1 MTWEESVTYG
11 VLCVFLVCTAGMMSG
26 LTLGLMSL
34 DMVDMEVL
42 KRSGTPKEQ
51 QYAAAIMPVISNS
64 HFLLVTL
71 LLCNAA
77 AMEAL
82 PIFLE
87 RLASP
92 VVAIL
97 LSVTA
102 VLFFGEIIPQAVC
115 SKYGLAIGASLAWL
129 VRIIMALCSPIAW
142 PLGKLLDVL
151 LGTEQHVLFRRKQL
165 KALVDL
171 HGEGGGMGGKLSE
184 DEIKII
190 TGALDL
196 TSKVAYRSMT
206 PPGQGHSRIPVFR
219 EGNRS
224 DIVGLILV
232 KELLQYKMSS
242 DVPVELLKMRSLP
255 RLPATTPMYDMLKLF
270 QTGRSHIA
278 VLTQPDPSVLEY
290 ALSYDPGASKDRRSA
305 AARPS
310 STRPVSA
317 FVDDFDSSD
326 EEEDGSEAGAR
337 DDNGDN
343 LGGLDSEASSLRGG
357 SFSHCDFHNHMSIG
371 SPIPGLGSSLMG
383 GGWRGAGKARPTPP
397 VPAATEQQQPTPQ
410 TDSWDIHTNG
420 EGDQGSHGRVLQRK
434 RGTSSVPDPR
444 YPGSSNGSSRLED
457 STHGSGH
464 AQASNGGHR
473 PSSLGFA
480 AAFPHTAAAL
490 ASVTSITATSSDFE
504 EGCSAGRDGVLHD
517 GEDEKRPLLS
527 GGAGESNSVQS
538 GGGDGHGKEGG
549 GGRQR
554 NGSRLRKRAV
564 AIASVAVGQPIGII
578 TIEDVIEELIRCE
591 IVDETDRFVDNE
603 RLIKVNQALLAQQL
617 PQNLI
622 RVLTGRTSSM
632 AGIVRAARNSPHQ
645 LPASSSLGA
654 LQQLSSRRP
663 SLMLEEP

>member
-1 MTWEESVTYG
+1 
-11 VLCVFLVCTAGMMSG
+11 MMSG

-206 PPGQGHSRIPVFR
+206 PLDKVFMLSTSDTLDDHTLHAVLGSGHSRIPVFR
-219 EGNRS
+219 DGNRS

-290 ALSYDPGASKDRRSA
+290 ALSYDPGASKERRSA

-326 EEEDGSEAGAR
+326 DEENGSEAGAR

-371 SPIPGLGSSLMG
+371 SPIPGLGSCLMG
-383 GGWRGAGKARPTPP
+383 CGWRGAGKAMPTPP
-397 VPAATEQQQPTPQ
+397 VPAATEQQPIPQ
-410 TDSWDIHTNG
+410 TGSWEIHTNG
-420 EGDQGSHGRVLQRK
+420 EGDKGSHGRVLQRK

-457 STHGSGH
+457 STHGSEH
-464 AQASNGGHR
+464 AQTSNGGHQ

-480 AAFPHTAAAL
+480 SAFPHTAAAL

-504 EGCSAGRDGVLHD
+504 GEFSAGRDGVLHD

-527 GGAGESNSVQS
+527 GGAGESNSVEN
-538 GGGDGHGKEGG
+538 GRGDGNGKEGG
-549 GGRQR
+549 SGRQR

-622 RVLTGRTSSM
+622 RVLTGRTSSVV
-632 AGIVRAARNSPHQ
+632 GIVRAPRSSVLQ
-645 LPASSSLGA
+645 LPTSNSLGA
-654 LQQLSSRRP
+654 LQQLSSRRQ
-663 SLMLEEP
+663 SLMSEEP